1 MNITDVRV
9 RLMDASQRSR
19 LLGFCTITI
28 DGDFV
33 VRDLKIIE
41 GPHGPFVAMPNRKVQ
56 DRCGSCGSRNNLRAR
71 FCGDCGAR
79 LGDDRV
85 PKDPR
90 GRNAAHVDLAH
101 PITTECRR
109 YLEKRVVE
117 EYQQEVERSQRPGYR
132 PAPIEDAEAPPT
144 DHSAE
149 YPPSDASDF
158 GSGIF

>member
-1 MNITDVRV
+1 MDV
-9 RLMDASQRSR
+9 SQRSR

-28 DGDFV
+28 DSDFV

-71 FCGDCGAR
+71 FCGECGAR

-101 PITTECRR
+101 PISTECRR
-109 YLEKRVVE
+109 YLEQRVVE
-117 EYQQEVERSQRPGYR
+117 EYHREVERSKQSDYR
-132 PAPIEDAEAPPT
+132 PDLGDEDGASSGEAP
-144 DHSAE
+144 AE
-149 YPPSDASDF
+149 YPPSDISDF